1 MAKRKRTRRGL
12 GSDHHIRT
20 AADDVERAVADGD
33 CDGAL
38 SDLLAVALYA
48 GYTDD
53 PGSPHQ
59 QRAEDAYRRSCMCAP
74 RTQVGR
80 RNVRRRRRP

>member
-1 MAKRKRTRRGL
+1 MPRKRTRRGL
-12 GSDHHIRT
+12 GSDYHLRT
-20 AADDVERAVADGD
+20 SADDVERAVAEGD

-53 PGSPHQ
+53 PGSSHWE
-59 QRAEDAYRRSCMCAP
+59 RAEGAYRRSCMCAP
-74 RTQVGR
+74 RSQVGR
-80 RNVRRRRRP
+80 SFRRRKRSR